1 MHALIL
7 LAAGTGS
14 RMKDSVSDKLL
25 ADLNG
30 KAVLLYSLE
39 AFIKTGAFNR
49 YLVVYRDLEQKSKI
63 QAQIESINFTP
74 TNIVYVQGGAS
85 RQASVLNALGSINEA
100 IDLIAI
106 HDGARPLIKES
117 FILRLLEEAQKHG
130 SAVASTSVS
139 DTIKSLEPALDDS
152 NLSNI
157 RSLDRSKLK
166 ATQTPQVF
174 QYETINKAYLKVHH
188 DQVTVTDEVEA
199 LSHYGQP
206 AHLTDN
212 PDPNPK
218 ITTKSDLNYI
228 LYLLNKNPMP

>member
-1 MHALIL
+1 MNALIL

-14 RMKDSVSDKLL
+14 RMKDSVPDKLL

-30 KAVLLYSLE
+30 KAVLLHSLE
-39 AFIKTGAFNR
+39 AFIKSDAFDR
-49 YLVVYRDLEQKSKI
+49 YLIVYRDLEQKSKL
-63 QAQIESINFTP
+63 QAQIESLSFDSATIA
-74 TNIVYVQGGAS
+74 YVQGGAS
-85 RQASVLNALGSINEA
+85 RQASVYNALSSINEA

-106 HDGARPLIKES
+106 HDGARPLVKKS
-117 FILRLLEEAQKHG
+117 FILRLLEEAQKYG
-130 SAVASTSVS
+130 SAVASTPVN
-139 DTIKSLEPALDDS
+139 DTIKSLEPALGDS
-152 NLSNI
+152 SLLNI
-157 RSLDRSKLK
+157 RSLDRSILK

-199 LSHYGQP
+199 LSHYGQQ